1 MNYNIFDL
9 RLAINHI
16 CVFAKKASKYIH
28 YIVCWLTFLHYF
40 LIKVVR
46 LRINKLFCPLLIN
59 LNYAQLAT
67 GGYGFGL
74 TTIIYE
80 LVVDINLNGT

>member
-1 MNYNIFDL
+1 MSL
-9 RLAINHI
+9 Q
-16 CVFAKKASKYIH
+16 K
-28 YIVCWLTFLHYF
+28 
-40 LIKVVR
+40 VR
-46 LRINKLFCPLLIN
+46 LRINKLFCHLLIN